1 MEVTVVSSN
10 SPRLARLHMANSHLN
25 ATFTTMEPKIL
36 SRTDFEDG
44 SYIET
49 LEPAQGGEMYYRSC
63 YKGMCR
69 YSSDLWQ
76 AQIYCHQMTSP
87 SLPE

>member
-1 MEVTVVSSN
+1 M
-10 SPRLARLHMANSHLN
+10 
-25 ATFTTMEPKIL
+25 TMEPIVL
-36 SRTDFEDG
+36 SKVEFDDG

-49 LEPAQGGEMYYRSC
+49 LEPADGGEMYYRTC

-76 AQIYCHQMTSP
+76 AQVYQHQMTSP
-87 SLPE
+87 

>member
-1 MEVTVVSSN
+1 
-10 SPRLARLHMANSHLN
+10 MANLHLN

-49 LEPAQGGEMYYRSC
+49 LEPVQGGEMYYRSC
-63 YKGMCR
+63 YKGMRR

>member
-1 MEVTVVSSN
+1 
-10 SPRLARLHMANSHLN
+10 
-25 ATFTTMEPKIL
+25 MEPTIL

-44 SYIET
+44 SYIEV
-49 LEPAQGGEMYYRSC
+49 LEPAEGGEMYYRTC

-76 AQIYCHQMTSP
+76 AHVYQHQMTSP
-87 SLPE
+87 

>member
-1 MEVTVVSSN
+1 MEETAARLVSLRPRAFRTVVL
-10 SPRLARLHMANSHLN
+10 PIN
-25 ATFTTMEPKIL
+25 AACTTMEPTIL

-49 LEPAQGGEMYYRSC
+49 LEPAEGGEMYYRTC
-63 YKGMCR
+63 YKGVCR

-76 AQIYCHQMTSP
+76 AQVYQHQMTSP
-87 SLPE
+87 